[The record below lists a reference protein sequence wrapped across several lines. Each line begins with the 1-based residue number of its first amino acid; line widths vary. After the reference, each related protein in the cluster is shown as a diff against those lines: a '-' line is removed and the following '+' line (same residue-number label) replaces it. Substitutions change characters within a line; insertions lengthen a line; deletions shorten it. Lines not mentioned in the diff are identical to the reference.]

1 MAESEA
7 IGRDPIKRRIR
18 AKSSLAIHH
27 WTVEKFILA
36 APCLS
41 ASCSSDTN
49 NSFNTN
55 YTLAFFQLFSRLDSL
70 TTASPPRPPF
80 HTSQARQQSKRAN
93 PAQPSPA
100 SPASPVQPEGSSR
113 LNQELSSLNPP
124 RSPSAVCYRGEKK
137 RPRSMQPT

>member
-1 MAESEA
+1 VAESEA
-7 IGRDPIKRRIR
+7 SERDSIKRRIR

-27 WTVEKFILA
+27 WTMERFILA

-55 YTLAFFQLFSRLDSL
+55 YNPAFFQLFSRLDNL

-80 HTSQARQQSKRAN
+80 HTSQARQQSKRAK
-93 PAQPSPA
+93 PAQPSP
-100 SPASPVQPEGSSR
+100 VQPKRSSR
-113 LNQELSSLNPP
+113 LNQELSSKTPP
-124 RSPSAVCYRGEKK
+124 GSPSAVSYRGEKK